1 MMKKLIAL
9 CMACLACLFILT
21 ACEEQKDEEN
31 WRFTTGGVTL
41 EPGKT
46 CAEALTKLSSACKSH
61 SATDSCAN
69 AAGQDVLYVYDG
81 FRLTTYREKE
91 NDPNEKLVKIEFT
104 SDAVKTAEGITVG
117 STADAVKAAYGEP
130 TTDSGSTLIYRRG
143 ATELLL
149 TVRDGR
155 VTGISYSEA

>member
-1 MMKKLIAL
+1 MKKLIAVCL
-9 CMACLACLFILT
+9 VCLACLFVLT
-21 ACEEQKDEEN
+21 ACEEQKSEES
-31 WRFTTGGVTL
+31 WCFTTGGVTL
-41 EPGKT
+41 EPGKI
-46 CAEALTKLSSACKSH
+46 CAEALTKLSASCKSQ

-130 TTDSGSTLIYRRG
+130 TSDNGSTMTYRRG
-143 ATELLL
+143 STELLF
-149 TVRDGR
+149 TIRDGK
-155 VTGISYSEA
+155 VTGVGYSEA